1 LPSKRLSRLPP
12 RRLITTEIA
21 DPATCIDEDLAAD
34 EAETGPLRRCIVTRQ
49 RLPKEQMI
57 RFVIGP
63 DGQLVPDLGAKL
75 PGRGMW
81 LSASGDVLESDGEE
95 ARAGDQKAVP
105 ESRGGRQ
112 GRQLTRAFSREA
124 RAPVVVPR
132 DLGSLLQAA
141 LIQRTSELIGLAR
154 RAGQAVAGFEKARE
168 HLRVAGA
175 RLVVQARDGS
185 AAERARFL
193 SGAPSGTEVI
203 DPLTGEELG
212 RVFGREYVVHVAVAP
227 GRLAERL
234 AAEANRLAG
243 VRTRSART

>member
-1 LPSKRLSRLPP
+1 LPP
-12 RRLITTEIA
+12 RRLTTTEIA
-21 DPATCIDEDLAAD
+21 DPATCVDSDVASD

-57 RFVIGP
+57 RFVVGP
-63 DGQLVPDLGAKL
+63 DGRLVPDLGAKL

-81 LSASGDVLESDGEE
+81 LSASGDVLEFAGQEE
-95 ARAGDQKAVP
+95 RAGDQKAAP

-112 GRQLTRAFSREA
+112 GRQLVRAFAREA
-124 RAPVVVPR
+124 RAPVVVPH

-141 LIQRTSELIGLAR
+141 LIQRTGELIGLAR

-168 HLRVAGA
+168 HLRTTGA

-185 AAERARFL
+185 AAERTRFL
-193 SGAPSGTEVI
+193 SGAPPGTEVI

-212 RVFGREYVVHVAVAP
+212 RVFGRDYVVHVAIAP
-227 GRLAERL
+227 GRLADRL
-234 AAEANRLAG
+234 ATEAARLAG
-243 VRTRSART
+243 IRTRSAET